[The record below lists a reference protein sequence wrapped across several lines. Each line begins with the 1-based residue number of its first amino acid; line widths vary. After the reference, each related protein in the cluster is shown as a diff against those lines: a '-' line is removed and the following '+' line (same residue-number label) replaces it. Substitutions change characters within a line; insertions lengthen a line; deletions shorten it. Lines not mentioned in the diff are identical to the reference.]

1 MNFINEGVN
10 KFVKF
15 GLVGVLN
22 TLINWII
29 FALLN
34 FIGVYYIVANVIAY
48 VIATANSYI
57 WNSKW
62 VFKYN
67 GKNKKETTAKFVILN
82 LIGLGLNTGILYLL
96 AILIRQIA
104 GGMTVYFVMLLIL
117 RDKMLKNA
125 FQTVKNRLKKSS

>member
-67 GKNKKETTAKFVILN
+67 RKNKKETTAKFVILN

-96 AILIRQIA
+96 VDMVGFNKLIALVITT
-104 GGMTVYFVMLLIL
+104 GIVMIINYIVNKLWVF
-117 RDKMLKNA
+117 KEK
-125 FQTVKNRLKKSS
+125 

>member
-29 FALLN
+29 FALL
-34 FIGVYYIVANVIAY
+34 VANVIAY

-96 AILIRQIA
+96 VDMLGFNKLIALVITT
-104 GGMTVYFVMLLIL
+104 GIVMIINYIVN
-117 RDKMLKNA
+117 KIWVFKE
-125 FQTVKNRLKKSS
+125 K

>member
-1 MNFINEGVN
+1 MNFINEGVS

-67 GKNKKETTAKFVILN
+67 GENKKETTAKFVILN

-96 AILIRQIA
+96 VDMVGLNKLIALVITT
-104 GGMTVYFVMLLIL
+104 GIVMIINYIVN
-117 RDKMLKNA
+117 KIWVFKE
-125 FQTVKNRLKKSS
+125 K

>member
-96 AILIRQIA
+96 VDMVGFNKLIALVITT
-104 GGMTVYFVMLLIL
+104 GIVMIINYIVNKLWV
-117 RDKMLKNA
+117 LKE
-125 FQTVKNRLKKSS
+125 K